1 MSTPE
6 YYTPATLAKRWGC
19 HTETVCDLLRAGKL
33 KGFKLGHQWRITDAA
48 RLEYETGGG
57 TAETTDAAKPRL
69 RGTGKLVTR
78 LT

>member
-1 MSTPE
+1 MTPE
-6 YYTPATLAKRWGC
+6 YYTPATLAKKWGC

-48 RLEYETGGG
+48 RMEYETSGGV
-57 TAETTDAAKPRL
+57 AQPAQPRL
-69 RGTGKLVTR
+69 RGTGKTVLR